1 MELVF
6 HTPGPRLARPPQL
19 KCRYRREREREKKK
33 MQMDVHLVALMWSL
47 ICDSLTPGL
56 QHTPTMANH
65 QPATSLA
72 TAFHQAFRLTVPVLP
87 RMLCVP
93 A

>member
-33 MQMDVHLVALMWSL
+33 MQMDGHLVALMWSL
-47 ICDSLTPGL
+47 ICDDSRTPTYSNHGQSPGL
-56 QHTPTMANH
+56 QVDCARF
-65 QPATSLA
+65 TSDA
-72 TAFHQAFRLTVPVLP
+72 
-87 RMLCVP
+87 VP